1 MGAQLAQKGVGFR
14 ALAFVGCMCGQ
25 CGPCEGRAFC
35 NTGDMQESRSNNRVR
50 VREQGSVTVSSTM
63 QRQASFALK
72 ESLPMPVTKTCC
84 EHHLI

>member
-35 NTGDMQESRSNNRVR
+35 NTGDMQESRSNTSPRYVIVR
-50 VREQGSVTVSSTM
+50 QEV
-63 QRQASFALK
+63 K
-72 ESLPMPVTKTCC
+72 P
-84 EHHLI
+84 LIELD